1 MTESLPLLVT
11 RADPGGAATVA
22 RARALGLDARSMPLF
37 AAHAIDW
44 TLPDPAGFDALL
56 VTSAQAMRL
65 AGPGLQ
71 ALAALPVHAVGA
83 ASAAA
88 AEAAGLRVVE
98 VGTRDGQQLLDGMTS
113 RNYRHILWLCG
124 LDHSALAAR
133 DAALT
138 PLPCYAVD
146 PVAPPADWAA
156 LIAAPAVLLAHSGR
170 GADRIAALT
179 EGQRGHLTLVAI
191 SPAVAAR
198 AGGDW
203 QAIALADRPD
213 DAAMVAQARALCH
226 KSPRQGR
233 AKE

>member
-22 RARALGLDARSMPLF
+22 RAQALGLDARSMPLF
-37 AAHAIDW
+37 AARAIDW
-44 TLPDPAGFDALL
+44 TLPDRAGFDALL
-56 VTSAQAMRL
+56 VTSAQAVRL

-71 ALAALPVHAVGA
+71 
-83 ASAAA
+83 
-88 AEAAGLRVVE
+88 
-98 VGTRDGQQLLDGMTS
+98 GMTS

-124 LDHSALAAR
+124 RDHSVLAAR

-146 PVAPPADWAA
+146 PVEPPADWAA

>member
-1 MTESLPLLVT
+1 VVEPGYLP
-11 RADPGGAATVA
+11 AAA
-22 RARALGLDARSMPLF
+22 
-37 AAHAIDW
+37 AIDW
-44 TLPDPAGFDALL
+44 TLPDRAGFDALL
-56 VTSAQAMRL
+56 VTSAQAVRL

-124 LDHSALAAR
+124 RDHSVLAAR

-146 PVAPPADWAA
+146 PVEPPADWAA

>member
-1 MTESLPLLVT
+1 
-11 RADPGGAATVA
+11 
-22 RARALGLDARSMPLF
+22 
-37 AAHAIDW
+37 
-44 TLPDPAGFDALL
+44 
-56 VTSAQAMRL
+56 
-65 AGPGLQ
+65 LQ

-124 LDHSALAAR
+124 RDHSALAAR

-146 PVAPPADWAA
+146 PVEPPADWAA

-213 DAAMVAQARALCH
+213 DAAMVAQVRALCH